1 MAEQT
6 VRRSPLADAWGR
18 LADVSRAC
26 DGAVSIEEIP
36 FLAQV
41 NLRLDPKGPAADA
54 IGLELGLPLPTEP
67 NTSTRSGDLAAL
79 WLGPD
84 EWLILGPAGTNG
96 DLEARLRTAAGG
108 AHASVAD
115 VSAQRT
121 TLVIA
126 GPCARDLLAQ
136 GCTLDLHPR
145 AFGDGSCAQTTL
157 ARAQVV
163 LVGHGPA
170 YRVLVRASFAAYLAD
185 WLIDAS
191 LEFTGPPISG

>member
-1 MAEQT
+1 
-6 VRRSPLADAWGR
+6 
-18 LADVSRAC
+18 
-26 DGAVSIEEIP
+26 
-36 FLAQV
+36 
-41 NLRLDPKGPAADA
+41 
-54 IGLELGLPLPTEP
+54 
-67 NTSTRSGDLAAL
+67 
-79 WLGPD
+79 
-84 EWLILGPAGTNG
+84 
-96 DLEARLRTAAGG
+96 
-108 AHASVAD
+108 VAD

-126 GPCARDLLAQ
+126 GPCAHDLLAQ